1 MGWNGVLPN
10 GKVLVELLKP
20 WDYPP
25 TGMLLED
32 LAALSLS
39 NEEKIHYAAYS
50 ALVCSMTLY
59 SEYMEQ

>member
-1 MGWNGVLPN
+1 
-10 GKVLVELLKP
+10 
-20 WDYPP
+20 
-25 TGMLLED
+25 MLLED

-39 NEEKIHYAAYS
+39 NEEKIHYAAYR